1 MKLTFII
8 TLILLG
14 IFVIFQTYIA
24 LSTTN
29 TEKQPYTIIRKEKDF
44 EIRFY
49 PSVTYATIN
58 SPAKSYEALANNGF
72 RKLANYIFGGNQEA
86 KQIAMT
92 APVHMDINDSLS
104 TMSFVMPATY
114 NKSTL
119 PLPNDTGVQIKSSSD
134 EYVAAISFGGFA
146 SDNEIKTY
154 SEKLKKA
161 LTEKSIPFIGN
172 VRYLGYNP
180 PYQLFARRNELI
192 IQINYEK

>member
-1 MKLTFII
+1 MKLTLII

-14 IFVIFQTYIA
+14 IFVIFQTYTA

-29 TEKQPYTIIRKEKDF
+29 TAKQPYTIIRKEKDF

-49 PSVTYATIN
+49 PSATYATIN
-58 SPAKSYEALANNGF
+58 SPAKSYEVLANNGF
-72 RKLANYIFGGNQEA
+72 RKLANYIFGGNQES

-104 TMSFVMPATY
+104 TMSFVMPAKLD
-114 NKSTL
+114 KSNL
-119 PLPNDTGVQIKSSSD
+119 PLPNDVDIQIKSSSD

-146 SDNEIKTY
+146 SNNEIKTY

-161 LTEKSIPFIGN
+161 LTEKSISFIGN

-180 PYQLFARRNELI
+180 PYQLVGRRNELI
-192 IQINYEK
+192 IQINYE